1 MRADNFSKSV
11 ERTVS
16 VLKSFTPRDLELTP
30 VEISRKVGIP
40 KTTIYRIMATLA
52 RTGILEYNEKT
63 GKYMVGPELYS
74 LGSLYLSATNITKAA
89 EPVIRE
95 LNRLTGEAINV
106 SIFDKGHAIL
116 IMKEESESFLRF
128 AVNIGTIIPAYA
140 SSMGKVLLSEFSD
153 ERIDTLYPNE
163 RLQPLTRK
171 TITSKKVLKREL
183 EQIRKTGLSYSDGGT
198 YEGLFGIA
206 TLIRDANGK
215 GVAAASINLP
225 SIKSNSIDKEKLGVL
240 IKLGANL
247 ISYRLGYENMVDPVR
262 NIREIT
268 SWWERNQSRSDS

>member
-11 ERTVS
+11 ERTIS

-40 KTTIYRIMATLA
+40 KTTIYRIIATLA

-116 IMKEESESFLRF
+116 IMKEESASFLRF

-183 EQIRKTGLSYSDGGT
+183 EQIRKTGLSYSEGGT

-215 GVAAASINLP
+215 GVAAVSINLP
-225 SIKSNSIDKEKLGVL
+225 SIKSDSIDKEKLGVL
-240 IKLGANL
+240 IKMGANL
-247 ISYRLGYENMVDPVR
+247 ISYRLGYENIVNPVR

-268 SWWERNQSRSDS
+268 FWWERNQSRSDS

>member
-1 MRADNFSKSV
+1 MRANNFSKSV

-30 VEISRKVGIP
+30 VEISRRVGIP

-63 GKYMVGPELYS
+63 GKYIVGPELYS
-74 LGSLYLSATNITKAA
+74 LGSLYLSATSITKAA

-116 IMKEESESFLRF
+116 IMKEESASFLRF

-140 SSMGKVLLSEFSD
+140 SSMGKVLLSEFSN
-153 ERIDTLYPNE
+153 EQIDTLYPNE
-163 RLQPLTRK
+163 NLQPLTRK
-171 TITSKKVLKREL
+171 TITSKKELKREL

-215 GVAAASINLP
+215 GVAAMSINLP
-225 SIKSNSIDKEKLGVL
+225 SIKSDSIDKERLGVL
-240 IKLGANL
+240 VKMGANL
-247 ISYRLGYENMVDPVR
+247 ISYRLGYENIADPVR